1 MSVSDVRPPNTLP
14 SIRRAALAAALALGF
29 LAAAL
34 LEPSVLCLAP
44 AVILALVLLTRRY
57 PGERILT
64 RMRGASRRR
73 SRRAPPER
81 PLHRGVEIIPARG
94 GALIAYSLA
103 VRPPPM
109 RFSAAR

>member
-1 MSVSDVRPPNTLP
+1 MSVSDVGSQNSLP
-14 SIRRAALAAALALGF
+14 SIARAAIAAALAFGF

-34 LEPSVLCLAP
+34 LDPSVLCLAP

-64 RMRGASRRR
+64 RLRGTSPRR
-73 SRRAPPER
+73 SRRAPRER
-81 PLHRGVEIIPARG
+81 PLQRRVMIVPARG

-103 VRPPPM
+103 VRPPPAL
-109 RFSAAR
+109 FSAAR